1 MTVFIYP
8 NLNKPNSLLCTE
20 QACGV
25 LLSEECR
32 VFMDKK
38 FEEVFGSSKGII
50 YRTTEECVSDCNVIV
65 VTGGDGTILRCAG
78 LASKY
83 GKPILGINCG
93 TLGFMA
99 SLEISEIFK
108 LRLLCR
114 GEYTVSERM
123 MLSVT
128 VRHSDGTVSTADA
141 LNDAVLIKGEECKL
155 ADFEVM
161 KSGSVVSAL
170 RADGV
175 IFSTATGATAY
186 SLSAGGP
193 IIEPD
198 LQCIE
203 FSQVCAHTLFSRTIV
218 FSPESLLTVKCHCAE
233 GTHVTLNVDGVLLAK
248 LTAHDTVEIK
258 RSALK
263 TRIIDLTGGSF
274 FQTVN
279 SKLMTP
285 LKPQDRSDK
294 ERYGK

>member
-1 MTVFIYP
+1 MTAFVYP
-8 NLNKPNSLLCTE
+8 NLNKPNSLICTE

-25 LLSEECR
+25 LSSEECAI
-32 VFMDKK
+32 FMEK
-38 FEEVFGSSKGII
+38 EYESVFGTTKGII
-50 YRTTEECVSDCNVIV
+50 YRTAEECVSDCNVIV

-83 GKPILGINCG
+83 GKPILGVNCG

-99 SLEISEIFK
+99 SLEATEIYK

-114 GEYTVSERM
+114 GEYTITERM
-123 MLSVT
+123 MLNVT
-128 VRHSDGTVSTADA
+128 VKHSDGKVSTADA
-141 LNDAVLIKGEECKL
+141 LNDAVLIKGEECKI
-155 ADFEVM
+155 ADFEVE

-198 LQCIE
+198 LKCIE

-218 FSPESLLTVKCHCAE
+218 FSPESLLTVKCRCAE
-233 GTHVTLNVDGVLLAK
+233 GMHVLLNVDGVLLAK
-248 LTAHDTVEIK
+248 LTPHDIVEIK
-258 RSALK
+258 RSQLV
-263 TRIIDLTGGSF
+263 TSIIDVNEGSF

-285 LKPQDRSDK
+285 LKPQSAK
-294 ERYGK
+294 GIL

>member
-1 MTVFIYP
+1 MTVYVYP
-8 NLNKPNSLLCTE
+8 NLNKPNSLICTE
-20 QACGV
+20 QACKV
-25 LLSEECR
+25 LSSEDCA
-32 VFMDKK
+32 VFMDK
-38 FEEVFGSSKGII
+38 EYEDVFGTGKGII
-50 YRTTEECVSDCNVIV
+50 FRSTEECISDCNVIV
-65 VTGGDGTILRCAG
+65 VTGGDGTILRCAA

-83 GKPILGINCG
+83 DKPILGINCG

-99 SLEISEIFK
+99 SLEATEIYK

-114 GEYTVSERM
+114 GEYTISERM
-123 MLSVT
+123 MLHVT
-128 VRHSDGTVSTADA
+128 VTHANGSSSSAEA

-161 KSGSVVSAL
+161 KAGNVVSAL

-198 LQCIE
+198 MQCIE

-218 FSPESLLTVKCHCAE
+218 FSPDSELTVKCHCAE
-233 GTHVTLNVDGVLLAK
+233 GTHVTLNVDGCLLSK
-248 LTAHDTVEIK
+248 LTAHDTVEIS
-258 RSALK
+258 RSHLK

-285 LKPQDRSDK
+285 LKAQDKSTTDSFK
-294 ERYGK
+294 I

>member
-1 MTVFIYP
+1 MTVFVYP
-8 NLNKPNSLLCTE
+8 NLNKPNSLICTE
-20 QACGV
+20 QACRV
-25 LLSEECR
+25 LSSEECTI
-32 VFMDKK
+32 FMDK
-38 FEEVFGSSKGII
+38 EYESVFGTGKGMI
-50 YRTTEECVSDCNVIV
+50 YRTAEDCVSDCNVIV

-83 GKPILGINCG
+83 GKPILGVNCG

-99 SLEISEIFK
+99 SLESTEIYK

-114 GEYTVSERM
+114 GEYTITERM
-123 MLSVT
+123 MLNVT
-128 VRHSDGTVSTADA
+128 VTHADGKTASADA

-161 KSGSVVSAL
+161 KSGNVVSAL

-218 FSPESLLTVKCHCAE
+218 FSPESLLTVKCRCAE
-233 GTHVTLNVDGVLLAK
+233 GTHVLLTVDGVLLAK
-248 LTAHDTVEIK
+248 LTPHDTVEIK
-258 RSALK
+258 RSKLV
-263 TRIIDLTGGSF
+263 TRIIDLTEGSF

-285 LKPQDRSDK
+285 LKPQDKDIKGRL
-294 ERYGK
+294 

>member
-1 MTVFIYP
+1 MTAFVYP
-8 NLNKPNSLLCTE
+8 NLNKPNSLICTE
-20 QACGV
+20 QVCGV
-25 LLSEECR
+25 LKSEECTI
-32 VFMDKK
+32 FMDK
-38 FEEVFGSSKGII
+38 EYERVFGGGKGII
-50 YRTTEECVSDCNVIV
+50 YRTTEECVSDCNVII

-78 LASKY
+78 IASKY
-83 GKPILGINCG
+83 DKPILGVNCG

-99 SLEISEIFK
+99 SLESTEIYK

-123 MLSVT
+123 MLNIT
-128 VRHSDGTVSTADA
+128 VKHADGKVSSADA
-141 LNDAVLIKGEECKL
+141 LNDAVLIKGEDCKI

-161 KSGSVVSAL
+161 KAENIVSSL

-175 IFSTATGATAY
+175 IFSTATGSTAY

-198 LQCIE
+198 MQGIE

-218 FSPESLLTVKCHCAE
+218 FSPESVLTVKCRCAE
-233 GTHVTLNVDGVLLAK
+233 GTHVTLHVDGVLLAK
-248 LTAHDTVEIK
+248 LSAIDTVEIK
-258 RSALK
+258 RSELK

-274 FQTVN
+274 FQTLN

-285 LKPQDRSDK
+285 LKALNKDFT
-294 ERYGK
+294 ERH